1 MNQLQTFNFEQL
13 PVRTLEIDNEPYFL
27 GKDVA
32 EILGYVRSTKAVQDH
47 VDKEDIREVP
57 IRDSIGRNQKHPLS
71 MNLVFTQ
78 L

>member
-32 EILGYVRSTKAVQDH
+32 EILGYVRSTKAVQ
-47 VDKEDIREVP
+47 
-57 IRDSIGRNQKHPLS
+57 SQLS
-71 MNLVFTQ
+71 KDQ
-78 L
+78 IH